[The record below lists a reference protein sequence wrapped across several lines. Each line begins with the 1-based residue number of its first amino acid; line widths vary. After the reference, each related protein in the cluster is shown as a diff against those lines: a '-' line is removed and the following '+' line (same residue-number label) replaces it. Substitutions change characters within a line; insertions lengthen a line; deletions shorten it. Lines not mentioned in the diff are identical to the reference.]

1 MAEIKSY
8 PNNVNEEIGAE
19 HVMRWHHGRTR
30 GVYGAAG
37 ELAVAALS
45 TPAMAVTV
53 SDGSGW
59 LTDAAGNGTH
69 FWNDVFATSAALLQL
84 PVETADGVLN
94 RIDRVIVEWSTPNYT
109 QLPEIKVLKG
119 TSAVSPSAP
128 VLTNSASLRQISL
141 ARVNVAAG
149 TLAITSGMI
158 TDERFD
164 ASVCG
169 IVTETTEV
177 DTSMA
182 TAQFN
187 EVLGE
192 AQQLVNDLQG
202 DAVIDHAATHEP
214 GGDDPTKFVFYGG
227 EQTLTDTEKAQART
241 NMGASA
247 SGHTHDPNS
256 LGDHGVPVLD
266 ANGQVLAVQTIAG
279 IVSYS
284 ADHILSASDI
294 GKFILFTASGKT
306 LAIPTDAALG
316 IDWSA
321 EIEGMLHVAGTLA
334 IAAASGVSFYVMG
347 NAAAVTS
354 VILSETNG
362 MFSLKRIG
370 ANAYA
375 VRYDGQ

>member
-19 HVMRWHHGRTR
+19 HVMRWHHGRTT

-45 TPAMAVTV
+45 TPAMGVTV

-59 LTDAAGNGTH
+59 LTDAAGNGIH

-109 QLPEIKVLKG
+109 QLPEVKVLKG

-128 VLTNSASLRQISL
+128 ALTNSASMRQISL
-141 ARVNVAAG
+141 ARINVAAG

-182 TAQFN
+182 TAQFT
-187 EVLGE
+187 EVLNE

-202 DAVIDHAATHEP
+202 EAVIDHAGTHEP

-227 EQTLTDTEKAQART
+227 IQTLTDPEKAQART
-241 NMGASA
+241 NMGA
-247 SGHTHDPNS
+247 
-256 LGDHGVPVLD
+256 
-266 ANGQVLAVQTIAG
+266 
-279 IVSYS
+279 
-284 ADHILSASDI
+284 I
-294 GKFILFTASGKT
+294 GKST
-306 LAIPTDAALG
+306 LHA
-316 IDWSA
+316 
-321 EIEGMLHVAGTLA
+321 VTL
-334 IAAASGVSFYVMG
+334 AAASWSSGLYVVSLSDITATCPVEILPAQNITAAQL
-347 NAAAVTS
+347 NALQAANIQENAQAAGSITLKAFGTVPAVNIPIR
-354 VILSETNG
+354 VI
-362 MFSLKRIG
+362 
-370 ANAYA
+370 
-375 VRYDGQ
+375 VRGDL